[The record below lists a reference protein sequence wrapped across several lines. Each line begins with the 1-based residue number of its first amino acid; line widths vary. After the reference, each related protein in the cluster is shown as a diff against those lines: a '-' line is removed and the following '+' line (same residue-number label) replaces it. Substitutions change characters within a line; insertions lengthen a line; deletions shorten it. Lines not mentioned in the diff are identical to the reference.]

1 MQELIQRITAATGID
16 EGLANKAVGM
26 ILGYVQRAGEDSAVA
41 NLLEQVPGATDL
53 IAQFNGAETEAV
65 AEGASG
71 GGLMGMAMGM
81 LSKVT
86 GGAEEGGIMA
96 IGQSLM
102 SEGMDMGQIQ
112 NVAQETFQYARE
124 QAGDEAVD
132 AITSKI
138 PGLNNFL

>member
-16 EGLANKAVGM
+16 EDLANKAVGM

-41 NLLEQVPGATDL
+41 NLLEQVPGASDL
-53 IAQFNGAETEAV
+53 IAQFNGAETEAP
-65 AEGASG
+65 AEGG

-86 GGAEEGGIMA
+86 GGDEEGGIMA

-102 SEGMDMGQIQ
+102 ADGLDMGQIKG
-112 NVAQETFQYARE
+112 VAEETFQYARE
-124 QAGDEAVD
+124 QAGDETVD

-138 PGLNNFL
+138 PGLSNFL